1 MAVTPPEERI
11 PGDAA
16 PEAGEAGRVKLEK
29 PGDELDS
36 ADQHGAAQFEPDEF
50 SSDHSSPD
58 NNLDG
63 QPAEAPTQRSFWQR
77 ARLPL
82 FSFLALAVIVG
93 AAAGMWYGL
102 PIREVQIQGQ
112 SHLTSAEV
120 KRLAGLSQSQINVFG
135 WRSFGW
141 AYYGAWRAH
150 GLTESPWIKS
160 ARLTRVFPDR
170 VEITITERVPVA
182 QVRDRNG
189 KLSVIAADGTPL
201 PGATPTGPII
211 SGWGPDRIKEA
222 LRAAEAFSRYNVD
235 SVTYTPTGMTVKT
248 AIGTVWSGDPALL
261 TKYGSAIQT
270 QAQGGRINLYP
281 WGVSV
286 QK

>member
-1 MAVTPPEERI
+1 MAVTPPDEVI
-11 PGDAA
+11 PGDAVSEAA
-16 PEAGEAGRVKLEK
+16 PVSLDK
-29 PGDELDS
+29 PGDTPSDS
-36 ADQHGAAQFEPDEF
+36 AQFGSELPEPDAF
-50 SSDHSSPD
+50 SSAQSSPD
-58 NNLDG
+58 DNLDG
-63 QPAEAPTQRSFWQR
+63 NPADSPPQRTFWQR
-77 ARLPL
+77 ARVPL
-82 FSFLALAVIVG
+82 FSFLAVAVIVG
-93 AAAGMWYGL
+93 VAAGLWYGL

-150 GLTESPWIKS
+150 GLTENPWIKS

-170 VEITITERVPVA
+170 VEIDITERVPVA
-182 QVRDRNG
+182 QVRDRDG
-189 KLSVIAADGTPL
+189 SLSVIAADGTPL
-201 PGATPTGPII
+201 PGATPIGPII

-248 AIGTVWSGDPALL
+248 AIGTIWSGDPALL
-261 TKYGSAIQT
+261 TKYGSAIET
-270 QAQGGRINLYP
+270 QAQRGRINLYP